1 MVVEV
6 EMRKL
11 RERAIE
17 KAGSV
22 MWPEEYAFLADALQE
37 LLDWRTSGFEKPT
50 RRNIYCPY
58 CGAMFRI
65 TPKNDE
71 ENVCKMCGGIFT
83 CHSFIDPSQICGSDE
98 NEKEDSNE

>member
-11 RERAIE
+11 RKLA
-17 KAGSV
+17 KDNAGCK
-22 MWPEEYAFLADALQE
+22 MGEEYEFLADALQE

-71 ENVCKMCGGIFT
+71 ENICKMCGGIFT
-83 CHSFIDPSQICGSDE
+83 CHSFIDSSQICGSDE
-98 NEKEDSNE
+98 EEDGD